1 MRMINDYTRHV
12 LALEQLQQN
21 KDDPKN
27 EEFIKHLFNGALEKD
42 SVMPTFVGNR
52 EASMAMFDDLQS
64 FVDAA
69 KRFFELKAKL
79 NECLKLSNP
88 LAMDYRNYPDFAKF
102 HLMIQAVYAEMS
114 RHNIVFN

>member
-21 KDDPKN
+21 EDDPNN
-27 EEFIKHLFNGALEKD
+27 EKSIKHLFGGVLEKD
-42 SVMPTFVGNR
+42 SVMPRFVGNR
-52 EASMAMFDDLQS
+52 EDGMATFDNRQS
-64 FVDAA
+64 FVNAA

-79 NECLKLSNP
+79 NECLKLSKP

-102 HLMIQAVYAEMS
+102 HLMLQAVFNEMS

>member
-21 KDDPKN
+21 KGGPKKD
-27 EEFIKHLFNGALEKD
+27 ESIKRLFDGALEKD
-42 SVMPTFVGNR
+42 SVMPRLVGNR
-52 EASMAMFDDLQS
+52 EDSKATFGDQQS

-69 KRFFELKAKL
+69 KRFFELKARL

-88 LAMDYRNYPDFAKF
+88 LALDYGNYPDFARF
-102 HLMIQAVYAEMS
+102 HLMLRVVYDEMS